1 MNARELFLDG
11 LDKIHNIA
19 EENIKL
25 SQIVKDLSSYSVNTK
40 MCSDKEIAMLADAVS
55 KLDQVLTARQIKL
68 AYECI
73 NLKEIGEQV

>member
-1 MNARELFLDG
+1 
-11 LDKIHNIA
+11 
-19 EENIKL
+19 
-25 SQIVKDLSSYSVNTK
+25 
-40 MCSDKEIAMLADAVS
+40 MCSDEEIATLADTVS

>member
-40 MCSDKEIAMLADAVS
+40 MCSDEEIAMLADAVS

>member
-1 MNARELFLDG
+1 MNARELFLDV
-11 LDKIHNIA
+11 LDKIHNMA

-25 SQIVKDLSSYSVNTK
+25 SQIVKDLSSYGVNSK
-40 MCSDKEIAMLADAVS
+40 MCSDEENAMFADAVS